1 MSKSAWILGAV
12 VAVGFVAESRS
23 VADLQARLRELERQA
38 SASPSPRPLL
48 SSAPSAPPEIAR
60 QVGQLQ
66 DEVGRIWDRLRTP
79 VDRPPDGVASG
90 ADAVLTT
97 AVGAEAGAAE
107 AGDDPADGEFLA
119 DSAPVALSPELQALL
134 TPENRKVLASA
145 VRAELDEREKKER
158 ARRLRRELEDRW
170 SVLSKRLDINPAQ
183 AEVLQPIVRDHYRKY
198 AALRDRLAQL
208 PAAKRPAFEQR
219 IAELRRTTET
229 KLQGYLSTTQL
240 PKLRELFH
248 PSPRPG
254 ASSGGGKRP
263 VGAPGTG

>member
-12 VAVGFVAESRS
+12 AGIGFFAESRS
-23 VADLQARLRELERQA
+23 VSELRDRIRDLERTA
-38 SASPSPRPLL
+38 AV
-48 SSAPSAPPEIAR
+48 APVRSVAAPPGTAVDPQVAR
-60 QVGQLQ
+60 QVDQLQ
-66 DEVGRIWDRLRTP
+66 DEVGRIWDRLRG
-79 VDRPPDGVASG
+79 DGVRPTGDGAPPVVAVLGTAARSEHG
-90 ADAVLTT
+90 AADA
-97 AVGAEAGAAE
+97 
-107 AGDDPADGEFLA
+107 GDGPADGEFLA

-183 AEVLQPIVRDHYRKY
+183 AEILQPIVREHYRKY

-248 PSPRPG
+248 PTPRPG
-254 ASSGGGKRP
+254 ASSGGWKRP